1 MSEYHQHI
9 GRRVELREKVSGLR
23 MSAASHLESLR
34 MALDPVTDF
43 LNLDEEKI
51 VRLAVALGEEISEG
65 KGAAAKIEAINKI
78 IGK

>member
-9 GRRVELREKVSGLR
+9 GCRLELREKLSGLR

-34 MALDPVTDF
+34 MALDPVSDF

-51 VRLAVALGEEISEG
+51 VRLAVALAEDISAAKET
-65 KGAAAKIEAINKI
+65 AAKIAAINKI